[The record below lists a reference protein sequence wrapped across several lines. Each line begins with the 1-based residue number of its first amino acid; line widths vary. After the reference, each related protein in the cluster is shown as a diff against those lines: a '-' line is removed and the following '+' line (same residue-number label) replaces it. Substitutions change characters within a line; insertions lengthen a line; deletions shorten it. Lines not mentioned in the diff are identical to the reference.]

1 MKSTPQVPGIAVPN
15 SAQDSSTPN
24 HFNFPVLVGELVDE
38 VVVFEVVVVVE
49 VFEDV
54 VVVKVLEA
62 GRHCE
67 YQSLR

>member
-1 MKSTPQVPGIAVPN
+1 MPGIAVPN
-15 SAQDSSTPN
+15 SAHDSSTPN

-38 VVVFEVVVVVE
+38 VVVFEVVDFEVVVVVE